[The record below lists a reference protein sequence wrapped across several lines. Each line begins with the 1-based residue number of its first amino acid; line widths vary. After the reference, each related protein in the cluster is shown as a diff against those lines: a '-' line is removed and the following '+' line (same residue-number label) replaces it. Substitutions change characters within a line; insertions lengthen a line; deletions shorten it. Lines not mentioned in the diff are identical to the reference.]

1 MRSGDFSSDGLNVSL
16 GRSLDEM
23 RGITATFSGEL
34 ADAAK
39 AMQTMDGEAQK
50 LSRSLSSSLR
60 GAFDKAVFGGE
71 KLSTVFRDLLGSVA
85 DKALDAALKP
95 VTNALGTGLT
105 GAVGGLSGALSAAFG
120 FADGGAFSS
129 GRVRAFARGG
139 VVNGPTLF
147 PMRGGTGLM
156 GEAGPE
162 AIMPLSRGAD
172 GRLGVAAPG
181 GGNGTPVVINISTP
195 DVDGFQRSR
204 GQVSAQLARAVRRGQ
219 GRL

>member
-1 MRSGDFSSDGLNVSL
+1 MRQSDFSGDTFATSL

-23 RGITATFSGEL
+23 RGITTTFTGEL
-34 ADAAK
+34 ADASK

-71 KLSTVFRDLLGSVA
+71 KLSVVFRDLLGSVA

-95 VTNALGTGLT
+95 VTNALGNGLT
-105 GAVGGLSGALSAAFG
+105 SAAGGLSGALSSAFG
-120 FADGGAFSS
+120 FADGGAFSA
-129 GRVRAFARGG
+129 GRVRAFAQGG

-172 GRLGVAAPG
+172 GRLGVAAAASSG
-181 GGNGTPVVINISTP
+181 GAPVVINISTP